1 MLARLMSF
9 SRHSWQALF
18 RLTKKSTPK
27 CADTMCGVRK
37 SKASL
42 SRPAE
47 SFAKVRV
54 DLPRL
59 FGGPVCPGFEGR
71 EGEGRRE
78 RCHLRFQLVSCG
90 RQSRLPKLSSEIP
103 PERLSLRCRTGGAD
117 PRAGCCT
124 AFQSSMLRC
133 GVCCWEREKD

>member
-1 MLARLMSF
+1 
-9 SRHSWQALF
+9 
-18 RLTKKSTPK
+18 
-27 CADTMCGVRK
+27 MCGVRK

-103 PERLSLRCRTGGAD
+103 RAPEPSLSDRWSRPSGRMLHRISVVDAEVRRLLLGA
-117 PRAGCCT
+117 
-124 AFQSSMLRC
+124 
-133 GVCCWEREKD
+133 REGLTIPDVAACL